1 MKKRFIST
9 LLCTVIIA
17 SALAGCGGNTGE
29 TQNTPTSAE
38 EETGEGNATAST
50 EETQKTDEA
59 AELSQ
64 EELIQAA
71 QEEGI
76 IRVYGVH
83 SYIEKAA
90 AAFQEKYGI
99 TVEWTQLGET
109 ELMDKVSTECQ
120 SGITDSADLIFA
132 QDGARIQAELVAP
145 GYIYNW
151 SSERLGALT
160 GNQDMSLSVF
170 EYSTKAFIYNNE
182 LTGDDQYLTN
192 IWMVTDPQYK
202 GLFSMKDPTSEGVN
216 FNFLTMLT
224 KEENAAKMAEAYK
237 EYYGKDIEL
246 TTDNAGFEFIKLM
259 YDNGVVLGTSDTKIS
274 EAVGAKGQESTW
286 IGFFAVQRF
295 ATAEE
300 KDLALAMN
308 TEMKPVVGWYY
319 PIYSIILNQSQHKN
333 AAKLF
338 VEYMLNEEGWSFWE
352 GNVGDFNANTSLPYA
367 GDISFE
373 EWKTMSIGE
382 EMEFVYQNRA
392 KVEDF
397 IAGVQ

>member
-1 MKKRFIST
+1 MKKRMISV
-9 LLCTVIIA
+9 LLCTTMA
-17 SALAGCGGNTGE
+17 AAALAGCAGTTSE
-29 TQNTPTSAE
+29 TK
-38 EETGEGNATAST
+38 ETTETEKAGTASEASDVSDT
-50 EETQKTDEA
+50 SQKSSGEE
-59 AELSQ
+59 ELSQ
-64 EELIQAA
+64 EELIKAA

-76 IRVYGVH
+76 VRVYGVH

-120 SGITDSADLIFA
+120 SGISDSADLIFA
-132 QDGARIQAELVAP
+132 QDGARIQAELVSP

-151 SSERLGALT
+151 TSERLGALT
-160 GNQDMSLSVF
+160 GEPDMSLSVF
-170 EYSTKAFIYNNE
+170 EYSSKAFIYNNE

-224 KEENAAKMAEAYK
+224 KEENAANMAEAYK
-237 EYYGKDIEL
+237 EYYGKEIEL
-246 TTDNAGFEFIKLM
+246 TTENAGYEFIKMM
-259 YDNGVVLGTSDTKIS
+259 YDNGIVLGTSDTKIS
-274 EAVGAKGQESTW
+274 EAVGAKGQASTW
-286 IGFFAVQRF
+286 VGFFAVQRF
-295 ATAEE
+295 ATAQE

-308 TEMKPVVGWYY
+308 TEMNPVVGWYY

-352 GNVGDFNANTSLPYA
+352 GNVGDYNANTSLPYA
-367 GDISFE
+367 GDISFDQ
-373 EWKTMSIGE
+373 WKTMAIGE
-382 EMEFVYQNRA
+382 EMEYVYQNRA

-397 IAGVQ
+397 IAGIQ